1 MYNWKDDGDDDDD
14 AIMGAA
20 ALLQMWLECG
30 RRGMGIWSSWDN
42 EIVKWKLDF

>member
-14 AIMGAA
+14 GIMGATVP
-20 ALLQMWLECG
+20 LQMWLECE
-30 RRGMGIWSSWDN
+30 RREMGLWSWDN